1 MASNLL
7 CKLKRSVSAASL
19 RSYLAEF
26 ISTFLFVFAAV
37 GSAISARMAMSGP
50 GAPAPD
56 ATSSAGASAAS
67 DAASLVATAVAQAFG
82 LFGAVLIAADVSGGH
97 ANPAVTFAFAIGGHI
112 GVPTAV
118 FYWASQMLASVFACL
133 VLHYISA
140 GQAVPTTRINVHMT
154 GFGAAIIEAF
164 LTFMLVYTVHV
175 AGDLRAA
182 AGGKRGFAA
191 TALGAL
197 AVGMVAGALVLSA
210 GPMTGASM
218 NPARSF
224 GPAVVSGDYKNQAVY
239 WAGPMIGA
247 AVAALAHQILVG
259 PPDAVAA
266 AAQSSSRHGNVETVV
281 V

>member
-37 GSAISARMAMSGP
+37 GSAISARMATPARAGT
-50 GAPAPD
+50 GAGDP
-56 ATSSAGASAAS
+56 

-112 GVPTAV
+112 GVPTAI
-118 FYWASQMLASVFACL
+118 FYWASQMLGSVFACL

-154 GFGAAIIEAF
+154 GFGAAIIEAV

-175 AGDLRAA
+175 AGDLRVA

-197 AVGMVAGALVLSA
+197 AVGAVAGALVLSA
-210 GPMTGASM
+210 GLMTGASM

-247 AVAALAHQILVG
+247 AVAALAHQILAG
-259 PPDAVAA
+259 PPDAIA

>member
-1 MASNLL
+1 MASSLL
-7 CKLKRSVSAASL
+7 AKLKRCVSPPSL
-19 RSYLAEF
+19 RSYFAEF

-37 GSAISARMAMSGP
+37 GSAISARMVTALDG
-50 GAPAPD
+50 G
-56 ATSSAGASAAS
+56 TAS

-82 LFGAVLIAADVSGGH
+82 LFAAVLIAADVSGGH

-112 GVPTAV
+112 GVPSAI
-118 FYWASQMLASVFACL
+118 FYWASQMLGSTFACL
-133 VLHYISA
+133 
-140 GQAVPTTRINVHMT
+140 AVPTTRIAVAMT
-154 GFGAAIIEAF
+154 GFGAAIIEGV

-182 AGGKRGFAA
+182 AGGKRGFAD

-197 AVGMVAGALVLSA
+197 AVGLVAGALVLSA
-210 GPMTGASM
+210 GPLTGASM

-224 GPAVVSGDYKNQAVY
+224 GPAVVSGNYKNQAVY

-247 AVAALAHQILVG
+247 AVAALAHQILAG
-259 PPDAVAA
+259 APDAA
-266 AAQSSSRHGNVETVV
+266 AAGSSSSCHGNVETVV

>member
-7 CKLKRSVSAASL
+7 CKLKRSVSPASL

-37 GSAISARMAMSGP
+37 GSSISARMATADGG
-50 GAPAPD
+50 GAAP
-56 ATSSAGASAAS
+56 

-82 LFGAVLIAADVSGGH
+82 LFAAVLIAADVSGGH

-112 GVPTAV
+112 GVATAV
-118 FYWASQMLASVFACL
+118 FYWASQMLGSVFACL

-154 GFGAAIIEAF
+154 GFGAAIIEAV

-182 AGGKRGFAA
+182 GGGGGKRGFAA

-197 AVGMVAGALVLSA
+197 AVGAVAGALVLSA

-247 AVAALAHQILVG
+247 AVAALAHQILAG
-259 PPDAVAA
+259 PPDAAPG
-266 AAQSSSRHGNVETVV
+266 SSSCHGNVETVV

>member
-37 GSAISARMAMSGP
+37 GSAISARMATADAGKGA
-50 GAPAPD
+50 GAP
-56 ATSSAGASAAS
+56 

-82 LFGAVLIAADVSGGH
+82 LFAAVLIAADVSGGH

-118 FYWASQMLASVFACL
+118 FYWASQMLGSVFACL

-154 GFGAAIIEAF
+154 GFGAAIIEAV
-164 LTFMLVYTVHV
+164 LTFMLVYTLHV

-247 AVAALAHQILVG
+247 AVAALAHQILAG
-259 PPDAVAA
+259 PPDAA

>member
-1 MASNLL
+1 MASSLL
-7 CKLKRSVSAASL
+7 AKLKRCVSPPSL
-19 RSYLAEF
+19 RSYFAEF

-37 GSAISARMAMSGP
+37 GSAISARMVTALDG
-50 GAPAPD
+50 G
-56 ATSSAGASAAS
+56 TAS

-82 LFGAVLIAADVSGGH
+82 LFAAVLIAADVSGGH

-112 GVPTAV
+112 GVPSAI
-118 FYWASQMLASVFACL
+118 FYWASQMLGSTFACL

-140 GQAVPTTRINVHMT
+140 GQAVPTTRIAVAMT
-154 GFGAAIIEAF
+154 GFGAAIIEGV

-182 AGGKRGFAA
+182 AGGKRGFAD

-197 AVGMVAGALVLSA
+197 AVGLVAGALVLSA
-210 GPMTGASM
+210 GPLTGASM

-224 GPAVVSGDYKNQAVY
+224 GPAVVSGNYKNQAVY

-247 AVAALAHQILVG
+247 AVAALAHQILAG
-259 PPDAVAA
+259 APDAA
-266 AAQSSSRHGNVETVV
+266 AAGSSSSCHGNVETVV